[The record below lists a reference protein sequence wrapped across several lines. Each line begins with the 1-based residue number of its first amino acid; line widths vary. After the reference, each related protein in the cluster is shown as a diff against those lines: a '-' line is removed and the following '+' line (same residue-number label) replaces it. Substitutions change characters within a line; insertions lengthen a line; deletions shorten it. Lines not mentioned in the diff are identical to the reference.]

1 MIILVSGEANFA
13 MTSTRLTLGGFTQ
26 PGVARSLIELP
37 GNNEKGLP
45 HRFIWIFPKP
55 LFGAFE
61 TLGEVDPDFWRT
73 SVSSKGHTKSYC
85 FSLIFSCFDVKVMAK
100 TNQIEHANFHY

>member
-26 PGVARSLIELP
+26 PGVARSLIKLP

-45 HRFIWIFPKP
+45 HRFLWIFPKP

-61 TLGEVDPDFWRT
+61 TLGEVDPDFLENIGKL
-73 SVSSKGHTKSYC
+73 KGTHKKLL
-85 FSLIFSCFDVKVMAK
+85 FF
-100 TNQIEHANFHY
+100 TNF